1 MDNQEEY
8 SVPSRAEFIKLA
20 RESCTKNLSSV
31 NWNSNNQPSP
41 RYKEPNKN
49 NELGLW
55 KQELPTI
62 SIKLFLIRTI
72 CAFMLFLTVLLID
85 KMDIKWKLLNSEFI
99 QECISSNQGIENAEE
114 VFASFF
120 EKYVDTEE

>member
-31 NWNSNNQPSP
+31 NCNSKNQPSL

-49 NELGLW
+49 NELSLW

-72 CAFMLFLTVLLID
+72 CAVMLFLTVLFID
-85 KMDIKWKLLNSEFI
+85 KMDIKWKSLSSEFI

-114 VFASFF
+114 VVASFF
-120 EKYVDTEE
+120 EKYVDTEK

>member
-31 NWNSNNQPSP
+31 NGNSKNQPSL

-49 NELGLW
+49 NELSLW
-55 KQELPTI
+55 KQELPAI

-72 CAFMLFLTVLLID
+72 CAAMLFLTVLFID
-85 KMDIKWKLLNSEFI
+85 KMDIKWKSLNSEFI
-99 QECISSNQGIENAEE
+99 QECISSNQVIENAEE
-114 VFASFF
+114 VVASFF
-120 EKYVDTEE
+120 EKYVDTEK